1 MGISPLTKLRI
12 ADVSR
17 RSLSPSMATS
27 VERIISTALARR
39 PDILTAYAAQKASL
53 ANFRAAAAEFLPK
66 VFLTST
72 SAWNSGNL
80 NVTALPSIGQEAP
93 TVNLSGNRSSS
104 SVFLGATVP
113 LYDAGVRAAKVTQAQ
128 ADVDNANVMLVR
140 RQNEA
145 VRQIALADNALRTSL
160 SAVSASGSLSKA
172 AQTTFDAALA
182 SYRNGVGSIT
192 DLNIASTQLLQA
204 RNASTDA
211 YSTALSAAAALA
223 LSAGV
228 LGVSPP

>member
-1 MGISPLTKLRI
+1 MASQAILR
-12 ADVSR
+12 VS
-17 RSLSPSMATS
+17 
-27 VERIISTALARR
+27 V
-39 PDILTAYAAQKASL
+39 
-53 ANFRAAAAEFLPK
+53 AEFLPNI
-66 VFLTST
+66 FLAGT
-72 SAWNSGNL
+72 SAWNSGDL

-104 SVFLGATVP
+104 SVCLGATLP
-113 LYDAGVRAAKVTQAQ
+113 LYDAGVRAARVTQAQ
-128 ADVDNANVMLVR
+128 ADIDNANVMLAR

-145 VRQIALADNALRTSL
+145 VRQIVLADNALRPSL
-160 SAVSASGSLSKA
+160 SAYSASGALSKA

-182 SYRNGVGSIT
+182 AYRNGVGSIT

-204 RNASTDA
+204 KNASTDA
-211 YSTALSAAAALA
+211 YSTALSAAASLA